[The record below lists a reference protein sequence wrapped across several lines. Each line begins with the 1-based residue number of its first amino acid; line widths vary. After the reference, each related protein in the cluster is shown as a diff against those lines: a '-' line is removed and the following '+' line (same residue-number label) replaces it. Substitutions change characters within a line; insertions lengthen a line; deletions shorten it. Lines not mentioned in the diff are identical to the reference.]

1 MKKTMAAMALFGCL
15 AGGPAGAQVPGS
27 ATAGAPRMPATS
39 YPPAT
44 QGVGAG
50 RMPAAPSPYAGT
62 GAPGA
67 AAGAPAAS
75 APGAAPA
82 PARAPLPAPGA
93 GGQRVFDI
101 NSPLPGP
108 TPDDQLKPVSIA
120 LPDDPLEP
128 YLLTKQNGPFMVLAK
143 VFRGPDSERMALA
156 LCKELRQ
163 DYKLPAYILRSKEW
177 PMKSNIRGVPVQA
190 PSMTTRAAIKQPE
203 QIRIH
208 DEAAV
213 LVGDEKTLQA
223 SEVLLHKVKKIKPKC
238 LDGMPKLFAWRE
250 GLSHAL
256 RTTNPYVPAQW
267 LFPRAPDRLVV
278 SMNRGLRSIAH
289 CPGTYTLQVA
299 QFTGRST
306 FDLNGNGN
314 NHSLASSIIDPKSS
328 PLRTAHDDAERLAD
342 NLSRS
347 PEFRKLGMPVY
358 VHHDRTSSRVFVGSF
373 SGPDDPR
380 LSFVH
385 SEMMKISG
393 QQFAQARRG
402 SWRQSDPMVVPA
414 SGPTPVSTLKKDLQ

>member
-27 ATAGAPRMPATS
+27 STAGMPRMPATS

-44 QGVGAG
+44 QGVGVG
-50 RMPAAPSPYAGT
+50 QMNAAPSP
-62 GAPGA
+62 
-67 AAGAPAAS
+67 AAGMGP
-75 APGAAPA
+75 PGAAPA
-82 PARAPLPAPGA
+82 AAPAAGTGA
-93 GGQRVFDI
+93 QRVYDA
-101 NSPLPGP
+101 NSILPGP

-163 DYKLPAYILRSKEW
+163 DFKLPAYILRSKEW

-190 PSMTTRAAIKQPE
+190 PSMTTRAAITQPE
-203 QIRIH
+203 RIRIL

-213 LVGDEKTLQA
+213 LVGDEKTLMG
-223 SEVLLHKVKKIKPKC
+223 SELLLHKVKKLRPKC
-238 LDGMPKLFAWRE
+238 LEGMPKLFAWRQ
-250 GLSHAL
+250 GLSHAI
-256 RTTNPYVPAQW
+256 RTTNPYVPAQ
-267 LFPRAPDRLVV
+267 LLYPRAPDRLVV
-278 SMNRGLRSIAH
+278 SMNRGLRSVVH
-289 CPGTYTLQVA
+289 CPGPYSLQVA

-306 FDLNGNGN
+306 FNLSGKDQ
-314 NHSLASSIIDPKSS
+314 SLAGSIIDLKSS

-342 NLSRS
+342 NLTRS
-347 PEFRKLGMPVY
+347 PDFRKLGVPVY

-373 SGPDDPR
+373 NSPEDPR
-380 LSFVH
+380 FKSIH
-385 SEMMKISG
+385 EEMLRISG
-393 QQFAQARRG
+393 KQFVQARQG
-402 SWRQSDPMVVPA
+402 GWRRSDPMVIPA
-414 SGPTPVSTLKKDLQ
+414 SVLTDVKKLKEDLQ

>member
-27 ATAGAPRMPATS
+27 STAGTPRVPATP
-39 YPPAT
+39 YPSAT

-50 RMPAAPSPYAGT
+50 RMPTALPPAAGT

-67 AAGAPAAS
+67 APA
-75 APGAAPA
+75 AAPA
-82 PARAPLPAPGA
+82 PDA
-93 GGQRVFDI
+93 GGRRVYDA
-101 NSPLPGP
+101 NSVLPGP
-108 TPDDQLKPVSIA
+108 TPDEELRKVTIA

-128 YLLTKQNGPFMVLAK
+128 YLLTKENGPFMVLAK

-163 DYKLPAYILRSKEW
+163 DFKLPAYILRSKEW

-213 LVGDEKTLQA
+213 LVGDEKTLMG
-223 SEVLLHKVKKIKPKC
+223 SELLLHKVKKLRPKC
-238 LDGMPKLFAWRE
+238 LDGMPKLFAWRQ
-250 GLSHAL
+250 GLSHAI
-256 RTTNPYVPAQW
+256 RTTNPYVPAQ
-267 LFPRAPDRLVV
+267 LLYPRAPDRLVV
-278 SMNRGLRSIAH
+278 SMNRGLKSIVH
-289 CPGTYTLQVA
+289 CSGHYSLQVA

-306 FDLNGNGN
+306 FNLNGDG
-314 NHSLASSIIDPKSS
+314 HSLASSIIDPKSS

-342 NLSRS
+342 NLARS
-347 PEFRKLGMPVY
+347 PDIRKLGMPVY

-373 SGPDDPR
+373 NSPQDPR
-380 LSFVH
+380 FKPIH
-385 SEMMKISG
+385 EEMLKISG
-393 QQFAQARRG
+393 KQFAQARQG
-402 SWRQSDPMVVPA
+402 GWRRSDPMVIPA
-414 SGPTPVSTLKKDLQ
+414 SALTDVDKLKADLQ

>member
-27 ATAGAPRMPATS
+27 GTAGAPRMPATS
-39 YPPAT
+39 YPSPT

-50 RMPAAPSPYAGT
+50 AGRTPAAPSPYTGTGTTGAAAAGNGPGAAAPGAVPASS

-67 AAGAPAAS
+67 AG
-75 APGAAPA
+75 
-82 PARAPLPAPGA
+82 R
-93 GGQRVFDI
+93 REYDI
-101 NSPLPGP
+101 NSALPGP

-223 SEVLLHKVKKIKPKC
+223 SELLLHKVKKIKPKC
-238 LDGMPKLFAWRE
+238 LDGMPKLWAWRE
-250 GLSHAL
+250 GLSHAI

-267 LFPRAPDRLVV
+267 LYPRAPDRLVV

-299 QFTGRST
+299 QFTGRSA

-314 NHSLASSIIDPKSS
+314 SLATSIIDPKSS

-347 PEFRKLGMPVY
+347 SEFRKLGVPVY

-373 SGPDDPR
+373 SAPDDPR

-385 SEMMKISG
+385 GEMMKISG
-393 QQFAQARRG
+393 QQFVQARRG
-402 SWRQSDPMVVPA
+402 TWRRSDPMVVPA
-414 SGPTPVSTLKKDLQ
+414 SGPTQVAELKKDLQ